1 MFPNYESQLYRFEFN
16 GMNFKVVHYDGNFS
30 VYTAYTAYMPDAS
43 GPEWCSEDDDT
54 LEYWVGVVYGYK
66 VTDDTTRNVYTL
78 KDYTDIA
85 YACMA
90 INQVPDFEVLEPMI
104 GYRPSYGNNA
114 RLTYQS
120 ITQRAKTWLALQK
133 AKVNTLAEGAD

>member
-78 KDYTDIA
+78 KDYTDMA
-85 YACMA
+85 YACKA
-90 INQVPDFEVLEPMI
+90 IDQVPDFEILEALI
-104 GYRPSYGNNA
+104 GYSQALGEHGR
-114 RLTYQS
+114 RTWES
-120 ITQRAKTWLALQK
+120 ITSRARQWRAIQE
-133 AKVNTLAEGAD
+133 AKVNALAEGAE